1 MGRKSGNIT
10 MQLNKRID
18 DLLRIGEK
26 KVKDDPTNSNRVE
39 GIHSVQTA
47 STYRAVAKQLGE
59 YLKEQGVRNIG
70 DIDRTHIAG
79 FMTERKDLS
88 AFTHSKDLS
97 AINKI
102 LDTRYT
108 VREFG
113 LPQRSYHD
121 VSNNRGLAVRD
132 TSGAERNREALSFV
146 RACGM
151 RRESI
156 DRITPSDFL
165 RDKDGLCVGV
175 HLIEKGGRERMA
187 VIIEQDRERITE
199 IVNRAIEQN
208 GEHQPFLKAPDSNA
222 NPHYERR
229 EYAERLYTDLI
240 NAKESGFDYYANMR
254 EHFIDERNF
263 ERATYG
269 RAEIIKGFER
279 DTLAE
284 VSQNLGHNR
293 ISVVY
298 YSYLNIA

>member
-79 FMTERKDLS
+79 FMSERKDLS

-108 VREFG
+108 V
-113 LPQRSYHD
+113 
-121 VSNNRGLAVRD
+121 
-132 TSGAERNREALSFV
+132 
-146 RACGM
+146 
-151 RRESI
+151 
-156 DRITPSDFL
+156 
-165 RDKDGLCVGV
+165 
-175 HLIEKGGRERMA
+175 
-187 VIIEQDRERITE
+187 
-199 IVNRAIEQN
+199 
-208 GEHQPFLKAPDSNA
+208 
-222 NPHYERR
+222 
-229 EYAERLYTDLI
+229 
-240 NAKESGFDYYANMR
+240 
-254 EHFIDERNF
+254 
-263 ERATYG
+263 
-269 RAEIIKGFER
+269 
-279 DTLAE
+279 
-284 VSQNLGHNR
+284 
-293 ISVVY
+293 
-298 YSYLNIA
+298 